1 MKMTIP
7 FLFLYG
13 FFTQILKGVFP
24 LRAPV
29 SFVILLIVFL
39 GFPSAGFSAPD
50 PATGPV
56 PEKGKTLVVGIDPI
70 PPFAMRTEEG
80 QWHGVSWA
88 IWHFAA
94 TQLGWNYEIKRLPLN
109 QIIPALRSGEIDVAA
124 TAYGI
129 TAEREAKVDFT
140 VPYYFS
146 AFGVATAKPSGV
158 HALAALLKDVFSIYL
173 LKTVLILTAVLL
185 FVSTV
190 FWLCERRKDRGQKKL
205 GFSEGI
211 WNAFMLSAETMTTV
225 GYGENVPKSRL
236 GRVVACIWMFLSI
249 ILLTYFMANVTSSL
263 TAIKLQESLYD
274 LDDLHRIRVGCLAS
288 PSRSALYLQRHG
300 IKHQGFD
307 TVRNALQALEE
318 RKLDAV
324 VYDFSTLHYLIHKHY
339 RGKLTVLNHTFNPKF
354 FGLALPP
361 NSPLRRPLNKAILE
375 AMERPVWRHILE
387 SYIGKDAVPTSL
399 PFVIQNSGQKEP
411 GQ

>member
-1 MKMTIP
+1 MANDITKLRIRRTNV
-7 FLFLYG
+7 LNG
-13 FFTQILKGVFP
+13 KDSKKVAAILKVFVYSSIFLIFFFSFP
-24 LRAPV
+24 LT
-29 SFVILLIVFL
+29 
-39 GFPSAGFSAPD
+39 GFSAPD
-50 PATGPV
+50 ELPATAP
-56 PEKGKTLVVGIDPI
+56 PEGKELVVGIDPI

-94 TQLGWNYEIKRLPLN
+94 MQLGWTYEIKRLPLN
-109 QIIPALRSGEIDVAA
+109 QIIPALLSGEIDVAA

-140 VPYYFS
+140 VPYYYS
-146 AFGVATAKPSGV
+146 AFGVATAKPSGL

-173 LKTVLILTAVLL
+173 LKPVLILTAVLL

-225 GYGENVPKSRL
+225 GYGENVPRSRL
-236 GRVVACIWMFLSI
+236 GRMVACIWMFVSI

-274 LDDLHRIRVGCLAS
+274 LDDLHHIRVGCLAP

-300 IKHQGFD
+300 IKHQGFHK
-307 TVRNALQALEE
+307 VRDALQALEE

-339 RGKLTVLNHTFNPKF
+339 RGKLTVLNRTFDPKF
-354 FGLALPP
+354 FGLALTPD
-361 NSPLRRPLNKAILE
+361 SPLRRPLNKAILE
-375 AMERPVWRHILE
+375 VMEMRVWRHILV
-387 SYIGKDAVPTSL
+387 SYIGKDAVPSSL
-399 PFVIQNSGQKEP
+399 PFILQNNDKR
-411 GQ
+411 